1 MKSRSFTVT
10 VLVVV
15 LCLGSTLLLAQKKG
29 SGAKAPAAVPAGFV
43 PSAAIMSIDIK
54 APVGKVFAY
63 IDDSTTIPKWLTG
76 IKTVTNVKGK
86 GAGKTFDWTAELEGV
101 KFAGDAM
108 VVDHVP
114 NKQTTAIN
122 SVGDVWTAV
131 FKSNKGGG
139 TTLIVSQ
146 QTSLGVPNL
155 KLETIAAARAQHLEA
170 LKVSCGNIKA
180 NLEK

>member
-1 MKSRSFTVT
+1 MKTRNFRVT

-15 LCLGSTLLLAQKKG
+15 LCLGSTLLLAQKD
-29 SGAKAPAAVPAGFV
+29 KAPAAAAVPAGFA

-63 IDDSTTIPKWLTG
+63 IDDSASITKWMTG
-76 IKTVTNVKGK
+76 IKTVTNIKGK
-86 GAGKTFDWTAELEGV
+86 GVGKTFDWAAELEGV
-101 KFAGDAM
+101 KLAGDAM
-108 VVDHVP
+108 VLDHVP
-114 NKQTTAIN
+114 NKKITATN
-122 SVGDVWTAV
+122 SIGDVWTAV

-146 QTSLGVPNL
+146 QTFLGVPNL